1 MDDLRAQVV
10 RLGVKCGSG
19 LTDVEM
25 YIIFYIFLHVL
36 GAQYLTSTA
45 QHSTYGRC
53 VMQCMCLNQ
62 PTLVLVSIIR
72 QEYSDLR
79 TRQRQTQQP
88 PTLPP
93 PLLMAL
99 GTQAYP
105 RNPQLLVSPFTQS
118 PPQSSTDLGWPPDKP
133 VRACP
138 PYGSFLLLCL
148 TFPCLSSFFFSSLL

>member
-1 MDDLRAQVV
+1 M
-10 RLGVKCGSG
+10 
-19 LTDVEM
+19 
-25 YIIFYIFLHVL
+25 
-36 GAQYLTSTA
+36 TSTA

-133 VRACP
+133 VRSCP

-148 TFPCLSSFFFSSLL
+148 TFPCLSSFFFFPPVAYTSSERPQALRLQRQDAILFPAAESKWPVHPVDRVQ